1 MNANELLTTKII
13 NLKKDTVLFSPDQMC
28 PCFYL
33 IVKGKVDVYKVHGN
47 GTTLEYSLES
57 GMTIGEVEFLLKEN
71 YAYQAKV
78 TEESNLLEIDET
90 TVDVFIEAFP
100 QYVMNILKRL
110 SKALKILNEEMEM
123 AVGQKLTVE
132 GTETRGKTDI
142 VEIEKYYQIESDKK
156 YPMLL
161 PADHDEF
168 LYPKE
173 VECPICEK
181 KFMANQIRGSKLLA
195 DGIDRDFRKHF
206 KNFDELWYQL
216 WKCPRCGYTNF
227 QNEFFKIGP
236 TAKKTLYESLPRNEM
251 PAEFKLIKRDIN
263 QVLMDYFHFNKLI
276 SFYNMDSTIK
286 VRLWQSLA
294 WLLEDVKDKEA
305 AYKARRVLKVM
316 IEDCWYSSRVITQQE
331 DECKLTIKLA
341 LLCKEEG
348 LYNEARKYL
357 LALSKLKNIP
367 TAMRNMIQD
376 EVLDLKSLSK
386 SEPREE

>member
-1 MNANELLTTKII
+1 MDANELLTKKIVNI
-13 NLKKDTVLFSPDQMC
+13 KKDVIIFSPNQMY

-33 IVKGKVDVYKVHGN
+33 IVKGKVDVFKVHGN

-57 GMTIGEVEFLLKEN
+57 GMTIGEIEFLLKEN
-71 YAYQAKV
+71 HAYQAKAA
-78 TEESNLLEIDET
+78 EECNLLEIDET
-90 TVDVFIEAFP
+90 TIDVFIAAFP

-123 AVGQKLTVE
+123 AVGQKLTVD

-142 VEIEKYYQIESDKK
+142 VEIEKYYRIESDKK

-181 KFMANQIRGSKLLA
+181 KFTANQIRGSKLVSE
-195 DGIDRDFRKHF
+195 GVDRDFRKHF

-216 WKCPRCGYTNF
+216 WRCPRCGYTNF

-236 TAKKTLYESLPRNEM
+236 SAKKDLYESLPRNEV

-263 QVLMDYFHFNKLI
+263 QVLADYFHFNKLI

-294 WLLEDVKDKEA
+294 WLLEDVKDKDA

-341 LLCKEEG
+341 LLSKEEG
-348 LYNEARKYL
+348 LYNESRKFL
-357 LALSKLKNIP
+357 LSLSKLKDIP
-367 TAMRNMIQD
+367 NAMRNMIQD
-376 EVLDLKSLSK
+376 EVLELKSLSK
-386 SEPREE
+386 NEQSEE